1 MNNKL
6 RPIILAGGSGSRLW
20 PLSTDEKPKQFIAL
34 FEEYSLFDLTLQRFN
49 EKSLFKK
56 PIIVTS
62 DIYIDFVNDSLLL
75 NKIEAETIIL
85 EPEAKNTCPA
95 ITMAVMLAFQDD
107 ASENFIVSP
116 SDHYIS
122 SDNKFYDACDLSIRA
137 IEGNELILMGI
148 KPERPSIEYGYIS
161 TENSNLDF
169 KKVLGFIEKPDLA
182 KSETLISQSNVY
194 WNAGIFIFNGF
205 RFLNQLKKINNTMH
219 SQLSDI
225 VRSKPLNANQFSPES
240 TLFREVQEI
249 SFDQAF
255 VEKNPKTSMTILDA
269 GWSDLGSWT
278 AIGALKKDLKGII
291 PYFGKPHDKQIRP
304 WGFFQ
309 TLMENDLSKVKLL
322 SVLPNEKLSLQ
333 KHQHRKENWHIISGI
348 ANVVREKEHFT
359 LRSGDTIAI
368 EKNQVHRLENIG
380 SDSLEVIEIQT
391 GSYFGEDDI
400 IRIKDSYGR
409 LDSN

>member
-34 FEEYSLFDLTLQRFN
+34 FEEYSLFDRTLQRFN
-49 EKSLFKK
+49 KKSLFKK

-62 DIYIDFVNDSLLL
+62 TKYINFVNDSLLL

-95 ITMAVMLAFQDD
+95 ITMAVMLALQKD

-122 SDNKFYDACDLSIRA
+122 SDKKFYDACNVSIKE
-137 IEGNELILMGI
+137 IEVSRLILMGI
-148 KPERPSIEYGYIS
+148 KPERPSVEYGYIS
-161 TENSNLDF
+161 TEKSDLEF

-182 KSETLISQSNVY
+182 KSKTLISKSNVY
-194 WNAGIFIFNGF
+194 WNAGIFVFNGSG
-205 RFLNQLKKINNTMH
+205 FLNQFKKINKFMH
-219 SQLSDI
+219 SQISDL
-225 VRSKPLNANQFSPES
+225 VRSKTHHSNLFSPES
-240 TLFREVQEI
+240 YLFKEVEEI
-249 SFDQAF
+249 SFDKAF
-255 VEKNPKTSMTILDA
+255 VEKNPETSMTILDA
-269 GWSDLGSWT
+269 GWSDLGSWS
-278 AIGALKKDLKGII
+278 ALGALNKDLKGII
-291 PYFGKPHDKQIRP
+291 PYFNRPHNKQIRP
-304 WGFFQ
+304 WGFFE

-333 KHQHRKENWHIISGI
+333 KHQHRKETWHVIEGV

-359 LRSGDTIAI
+359 LCTGDTITI
-368 EKNQVHRLENIG
+368 EKNQIHRLENIG
-380 SDSLEVIEIQT
+380 NDSLEVIEIQT

-409 LDSN
+409 ADSK

>member
-34 FEEYSLFDLTLQRFN
+34 FKEYSLFDLTLQRFN
-49 EKSLFKK
+49 KKSLFKK

-62 DIYIDFVNDSLLL
+62 TKYIDFVNDSLLL

-95 ITMAVMLAFQDD
+95 ITMAVMLALQKD

-122 SDNKFYDACDLSIRA
+122 SDKKFYDACNVSIRE
-137 IEGNELILMGI
+137 IEVSRLILMGI
-148 KPERPSIEYGYIS
+148 KPERPSVEYGYIS
-161 TENSNLDF
+161 TEKSDLEF

-182 KSETLISQSNVY
+182 KSKTLISKSNVY
-194 WNAGIFIFNGF
+194 WNAGIFVFNGS
-205 RFLNQLKKINNTMH
+205 RFLNQFKKINKFMH
-219 SQLSDI
+219 SQISDL
-225 VRSKPLNANQFSPES
+225 VRSKTHHSNLFSPES
-240 TLFREVQEI
+240 YLFKEVEEI
-249 SFDQAF
+249 SFDKAF
-255 VEKNPKTSMTILDA
+255 VEKNPETSMTILDA
-269 GWSDLGSWT
+269 GWSDLGSWS
-278 AIGALKKDLKGII
+278 ALGALNKDLKGII
-291 PYFGKPHDKQIRP
+291 PYFNRPHNKQIRP
-304 WGFFQ
+304 WGFFE
-309 TLMENDLSKVKLL
+309 TLMETDLSKVKLL

-333 KHQHRKENWHIISGI
+333 KHQYRKETWHVIEGV

-359 LRSGDTIAI
+359 LWTGDTITI
-368 EKNQVHRLENIG
+368 EKNQIHRLENIG
-380 SDSLEVIEIQT
+380 NDSLEVIEIQT

-409 LDSN
+409 VDSK